1 MTKINEEINISGSA
15 EELLRLM
22 KLAGADDAKA
32 VDAGDISSHTHAEP
46 ETGGCGSSP
55 EMDMGDYIRM
65 VSTEE
70 IEESEDKINNPAYLD
85 ILKNLLMRAKS
96 TEEFKDYL
104 NNEMDEDP
112 KFGQWM
118 NYYAKHTPLGKRAI
132 NVYFGRNV
140 IGEEEVDGDF
150 QDATTEPDEDYT
162 MDVSASIP
170 AGNDLNRKKDLRAIR
185 VKDPAVTLE
194 DKLRAELKGV
204 LAEKMAALQ
213 EHDDAPDWIKMFMP
227 GVARAMMGH
236 PDFRTMSSTQMRLPG
251 TSGNKP
257 GMFYKPDERAMPEP
271 ELDNPLARMISK
283 LYAAGE
289 ITHDEYEDSMEKI
302 QSYTGN
308 PEDFKWSGHNESTDV
323 CEKCGKESWRTLT
336 DEEIEEGERHG
347 NDSMY
352 DKCWDGYERV
362 PGTTRGAKGSC
373 RKKT

>member
-70 IEESEDKINNPAYLD
+70 IEEGEDKINNPAYLD
-85 ILKNLLMRAKS
+85 IIKNLLMRAKS
-96 TEEFKDYL
+96 TEEFQDYL
-104 NNEMDEDP
+104 NNEMDQDP

-118 NYYAKHTPLGKRAI
+118 NFYAKETALGKRAI
-132 NVYFGRNV
+132 NVYFGRDV
-140 IGEEEVDGDF
+140 IGEEEEVDGDF

-213 EHDDAPDWIKMFMP
+213 EHDDEPEWMRMFVP
-227 GVARAMMGH
+227 GVANALRGH
-236 PDFRTMSSTQMRLPG
+236 PDFATMSSDKMRLPG
-251 TSGNKP
+251 TSGSKP
-257 GMFYKPDERAMPEP
+257 GMFYKPDELAMPDP

-302 QSYTGN
+302 SAYSGD
-308 PEDFKWSGHNESTDV
+308 PEDFQWSGHPKESQNEQ
-323 CEKCGKESWRTLT
+323 GKEQGA
-336 DEEIEEGERHG
+336 DG
-347 NDSMY
+347 
-352 DKCWDGYERV
+352 KACWDGYRYAGTEDGKDKCV
-362 PGTTRGAKGSC
+362 PTGK
-373 RKKT
+373 

>member
-46 ETGGCGSSP
+46 ETGGCGSSS

-65 VSTEE
+65 VSTE
-70 IEESEDKINNPAYLD
+70 
-85 ILKNLLMRAKS
+85 
-96 TEEFKDYL
+96 
-104 NNEMDEDP
+104 
-112 KFGQWM
+112 
-118 NYYAKHTPLGKRAI
+118 
-132 NVYFGRNV
+132 
-140 IGEEEVDGDF
+140 EEEVDGDF

-236 PDFRTMSSTQMRLPG
+236 PDFRTMSSAEMRLPG
-251 TSGNKP
+251 TSGNRP
-257 GMFYKPDERAMPEP
+257 GKFYKPDELAMPDP

-352 DKCWDGYERV
+352 DRCWDGYERV
-362 PGTTRGAKGSC
+362 PGTTRGEKGSC
-373 RKKT
+373 RRKT